1 MVQHLRPTT
10 PLNGP
15 DQTSQSR
22 SPASPLSTNQL
33 TEGPSQERPVTSP
46 WASYQLHQAMMHQPQ
61 DFGPRFGNVDYV
73 HPRSPM
79 ISHSRSPDL
88 ENADNADFEPLMKSP
103 TVSYKYDFQFGETD
117 DEIRT
122 FLRDVQ
128 HSRPRALSFSG
139 HEGFMES
146 HEPARARSASPA
158 FGEPEPIR
166 PDSPISMSA
175 PIITQK
181 MGIRWGDNDDE
192 VADFIRANE
201 KKKASEAS
209 NADHHD
215 QVSLSPEQPG
225 SKKSSFD
232 ADHHDQVSLSSEK
245 PGSEAGTDNKTES
258 DVDMEDQSQ

>member
-1 MVQHLRPTT
+1 
-10 PLNGP
+10 
-15 DQTSQSR
+15 
-22 SPASPLSTNQL
+22 
-33 TEGPSQERPVTSP
+33 
-46 WASYQLHQAMMHQPQ
+46 MHQPQ
-61 DFGPRFGNVDYV
+61 DVGPRFGNVDYV

-79 ISHSRSPDL
+79 VSHSRSPDL
-88 ENADNADFEPLMKSP
+88 ENADNGDFEPLMKCP

-128 HSRPRALSFSG
+128 YSRPRALSFSG
-139 HEGFMES
+139 HERFMES
-146 HEPARARSASPA
+146 HEPARARISSFTSALESLGDA
-158 FGEPEPIR
+158 DLEPQ
-166 PDSPISMSA
+166 MSA

-209 NADHHD
+209 DADHHD

-232 ADHHDQVSLSSEK
+232 ADHDDQVSLSPEQPGSKKSSFDADHDDQVSLSSEK

>member
-1 MVQHLRPTT
+1 
-10 PLNGP
+10 
-15 DQTSQSR
+15 
-22 SPASPLSTNQL
+22 
-33 TEGPSQERPVTSP
+33 
-46 WASYQLHQAMMHQPQ
+46 MMHQPQ
-61 DFGPRFGNVDYV
+61 DVGPRFGNVDYV

-79 ISHSRSPDL
+79 VSHSRSPDL
-88 ENADNADFEPLMKSP
+88 ENADNGDFEPLMKSP

-166 PDSPISMSA
+166 PDSPISVSSFTSALESLGDADLEPQMSA

-209 NADHHD
+209 DADHHD

-232 ADHHDQVSLSSEK
+232 ADHDDQVSLSPEQLGSKKSPFDADDHDQVSLSSEK